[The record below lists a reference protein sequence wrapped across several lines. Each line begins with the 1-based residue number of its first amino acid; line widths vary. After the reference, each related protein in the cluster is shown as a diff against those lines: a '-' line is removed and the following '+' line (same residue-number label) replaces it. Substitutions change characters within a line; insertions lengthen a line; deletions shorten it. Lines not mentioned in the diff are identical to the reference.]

1 MSLELSFNE
10 YGAGPPLVVLHGL
23 FGSKRNFSAI
33 ARRLADAFQVI
44 TVDLRNHGESPWDNR
59 HDYPALAADV
69 AQLIE
74 RQLGGPA
81 AVIGHSMGG
90 KAAMLLALTR
100 PELVERLVVV
110 DIPPARSRGTPIDY
124 VHAMQ
129 AVPLAQLHAHT
140 VGEILL
146 FIEIE
151 PVLDL
156 QRVDG
161 NLSAPI
167 IFAIQM
173 GVARAQLPTRRVS
186 LSCSQH
192 AFAVM
197 VEEAEEK
204 GRIFFAI
211 GLLDINEPR
220 VIEAIGIEQQDVV
233 QLAHGARHE
242 GGLFDLERFN
252 DLFFLRLH
260 LLTKGQVLTDKL
272 AERGELWID
281 RVFFQPLGPLLSALE
296 IAAGAF
302 ASRYRRHVSE
312 ERGLGQRLLWKE
324 HASEVAFKHSIE
336 DAAVKPFRQQR
347 ATQRERDQ
355 KTREIVAV
363 WPVP

>member
-129 AVPLAQLHAHT
+129 AVPLAQL
-140 VGEILL
+140 
-146 FIEIE
+146 
-151 PVLDL
+151 
-156 QRVDG
+156 
-161 NLSAPI
+161 S
-167 IFAIQM
+167 
-173 GVARAQLPTRRVS
+173 RRS
-186 LSCSQH
+186 E
-192 AFAVM
+192 
-197 VEEAEEK
+197 VEEALATVIVDPVVR
-204 GRIFFAI
+204 GFLVTNIASRPDGLAWIPNLDAI
-211 GLLDINEPR
+211 ERQFDTILDWPTLPPGTHYRGPTLFLTGAKSSFVTPEHEP
-220 VIEAIGIEQQDVV
+220 VIRQLFPAARLEQ
-233 QLAHGARHE
+233 
-242 GGLFDLERFN
+242 
-252 DLFFLRLH
+252 
-260 LLTKGQVLTDKL
+260 
-272 AERGELWID
+272 
-281 RVFFQPLGPLLSALE
+281 
-296 IAAGAF
+296 IAAAGHWVHAEQPEAF
-302 ASRYRRHVSE
+302 
-312 ERGLGQRLLWKE
+312 L
-324 HASEVAFKHSIE
+324 
-336 DAAVKPFRQQR
+336 AAVRRFLKG
-347 ATQRERDQ
+347 
-355 KTREIVAV
+355 
-363 WPVP
+363 